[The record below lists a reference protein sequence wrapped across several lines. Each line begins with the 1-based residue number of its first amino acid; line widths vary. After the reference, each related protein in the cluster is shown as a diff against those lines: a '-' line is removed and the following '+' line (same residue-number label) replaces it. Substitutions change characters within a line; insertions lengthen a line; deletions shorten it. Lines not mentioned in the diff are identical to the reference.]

1 MYTGRAYPIRPALAI
16 GEGGRCGGPAPR
28 PKMVTAPMEV
38 TVPALSRSLSPRA
51 GLFFLA
57 ALAACE
63 TRVNPPKPDE
73 DTGAP
78 AALRLDSVAPTSG
91 PASGGTSVTLRG
103 VGFSE
108 ASTARVGDDP
118 CTSLT
123 FLAETELVCVTPPG
137 PAGSTLIVVEVGE
150 EAASAAYT
158 RLPDGDTGDPD
169 TGDPGDT
176 ADTSDTSDPDDTGT
190 PGDTAHSADTADSAD
205 TSDPGDTAVPVVS
218 VDYCHIQYP
227 CEQSV
232 AAGVATDAVYGW
244 VYQAGVTEGP
254 GVGVGVTLEVGW
266 GADGSDPA
274 TGWTWT
280 TMRYNLDKDGLV
292 PGDLANDEWFG
303 AFTAPTVPGAY
314 DFAVRASA
322 DGGASWTYCD
332 GGGGT
337 CPGSGSDDGYDAAD
351 AGALTVR

>member
-1 MYTGRAYPIRPALAI
+1 MRL
-16 GEGGRCGGPAPR
+16 
-28 PKMVTAPMEV
+28 
-38 TVPALSRSLSPRA
+38 TV
-51 GLFFLA
+51 FFL
-57 ALAACE
+57 LAGCGRIEFWVHEGA
-63 TRVNPPKPDE
+63 PPPFTGGDDTATTGE
-73 DTGAP
+73 DTA
-78 AALRLDSVAPTSG
+78 DSADPVDTSVD
-91 PASGGTSVTLRG
+91 SGGADSG
-103 VGFSE
+103 
-108 ASTARVGDDP
+108 
-118 CTSLT
+118 
-123 FLAETELVCVTPPG
+123 TPD
-137 PAGSTLIVVEVGE
+137 S
-150 EAASAAYT
+150 
-158 RLPDGDTGDPD
+158 
-169 TGDPGDT
+169 GDT
-176 ADTSDTSDPDDTGT
+176 AD
-190 PGDTAHSADTADSAD
+190 SADSGDTADSAD